1 LDKFQQTI
9 RILSEFYNRK
19 GYITLTKVPFIE
31 ILSEKDEPK
40 ILETGLTAQEEA
52 FCEVWT
58 AA

>member
-1 LDKFQQTI
+1 MDKFQQTI
-9 RILSEFYNRK
+9 RILTEFYNRK
-19 GYITLTKVPFIE
+19 GYITLTKVPLFE

-40 ILETGLTAQEEA
+40 ILKTGLTAQEEA